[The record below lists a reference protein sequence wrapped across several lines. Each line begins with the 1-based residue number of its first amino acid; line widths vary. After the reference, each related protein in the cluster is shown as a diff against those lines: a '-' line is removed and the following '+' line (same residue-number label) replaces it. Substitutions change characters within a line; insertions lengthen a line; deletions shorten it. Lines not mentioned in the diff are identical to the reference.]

1 MLLRQDV
8 LTGLLPDERLGSH
21 MIVKEV
27 LAKRLNELSNAAEN
41 SAANASLQQRAEQ
54 AFDRVER
61 RTRRWT
67 EVQMEVGMPPN
78 PSAYGLILVR
88 REVSQDQMPSSHRD
102 LN

>member
-1 MLLRQDV
+1 MLLRQEV
-8 LTGLLPDERLGSH
+8 LTGLLLDERLGSH

-41 SAANASLQQRAEQ
+41 SAANASLRQRAEP
-54 AFDRVER
+54 AFDRVEP

-67 EVQMEVGMPPN
+67 EVQMEAWMPPN
-78 PSAYGLILVR
+78 PSAYGWILVR
-88 REVSQDQMPSSHRD
+88 RVIVQDQMPSSHRD